1 MIRVSPGDE
10 AEHGIGHIIII
21 LRGKMEREREREEK
35 GKEKEKGETRKRE
48 EKEKGKVCGK
58 GRCDEK

>member
-21 LRGKMEREREREEK
+21 LRGKMERERERER
-35 GKEKEKGETRKRE
+35 GKRK
-48 EKEKGKVCGK
+48 GK
-58 GRCDEK
+58 GRDKKERGKGKGRRAWEREM